1 MLKKLLNYLE
11 NKTILILG
19 FGKEG
24 ESTYNF
30 LRGNFPEKKLFIA
43 DKNKEIINTH
53 VALMEDINLELS
65 LGEGYLN
72 GIDKY
77 DLIIKAPGIS
87 FKGIDISKFQ
97 AKLTSQLELFL
108 EYIDIKTI
116 GITGT
121 KGKSTTSTL
130 MYQILKDQ
138 NYSTFLIG
146 NIGQPI
152 FNKILEM
159 NEKSVVVIELS
170 SHALEYVKKS
180 PNIAILLNIYEEH
193 LDHYDSLEKYIAAK
207 FNVAKFQTEQD
218 FFIYNDNNLLIK
230 NYGFNFKKNDYK
242 VTIENIENEL
252 GNKVYIKENNIYCN
266 DVFFMK
272 TSQKMNLR
280 GMHNINNIMF
290 LIAIANIL
298 KLDIPKM
305 LKTIE
310 EFKPLEHRMEFVGK
324 VDDVYYYNDSIA
336 TIPESTINS
345 IEAIENIN
353 TLIVGGKD
361 RGINLD
367 EFCIYLNESEISNI
381 ICIHK
386 TGEYIYNKLDK
397 RNKKVYRTDDL
408 KEAVK
413 IAKEVTSKGKVCLL
427 SPAAS
432 SYGYFK
438 NFEERGTLYKEYVKT
453 KQR

>member
-97 AKLTSQLELFL
+97 SKLTSQLELFL

-230 NYGFNFKKNDYK
+230 NYVFNVKKNDCK
-242 VTIENIENEL
+242 VTIENIEN
-252 GNKVYIKENNIYCN
+252 
-266 DVFFMK
+266 
-272 TSQKMNLR
+272 
-280 GMHNINNIMF
+280 
-290 LIAIANIL
+290 
-298 KLDIPKM
+298 
-305 LKTIE
+305 
-310 EFKPLEHRMEFVGK
+310 
-324 VDDVYYYNDSIA
+324 
-336 TIPESTINS
+336 
-345 IEAIENIN
+345 
-353 TLIVGGKD
+353 
-361 RGINLD
+361 
-367 EFCIYLNESEISNI
+367 
-381 ICIHK
+381 
-386 TGEYIYNKLDK
+386 
-397 RNKKVYRTDDL
+397 
-408 KEAVK
+408 
-413 IAKEVTSKGKVCLL
+413 
-427 SPAAS
+427 
-432 SYGYFK
+432 
-438 NFEERGTLYKEYVKT
+438 
-453 KQR
+453 